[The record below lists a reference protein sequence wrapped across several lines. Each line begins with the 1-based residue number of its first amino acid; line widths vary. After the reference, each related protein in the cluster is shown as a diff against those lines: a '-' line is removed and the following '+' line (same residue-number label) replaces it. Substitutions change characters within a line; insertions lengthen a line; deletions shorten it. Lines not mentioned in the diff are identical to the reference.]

1 MATVE
6 VHNGVRNWYGNREA
20 EDKLPGLIKTEGYTK
35 EMVVDFDFDSLPTY
49 SADGAMVLTIPA
61 DSLVLS
67 ARLHVKTAGV
77 SGTSLAI
84 GLYESDGTVIDLDGF
99 VTAAAGAAA
108 NLTED
113 AWLIG
118 GGALV
123 GATIGA
129 AAGQIVVTETG
140 TFTTGEYRL
149 IVEYVQPLS

>member
-1 MATVE
+1 MTTQVL
-6 VHNGVRNWYGNREA
+6 NGVRNFYGPRSA
-20 EDKLPGLIKTEGYTK
+20 EDKLPALIKTEGYTK
-35 EMVVDFDFDSLPTY
+35 EMVVDFNFDDLPTY
-49 SADGAMVLTIPA
+49 SADGSMVLEIPA
-61 DSLVLS
+61 DSLILS

-77 SGTSLAI
+77 GGTSLAM
-84 GLYESDGTVIDLDGF
+84 GLYTSAGVEIDLDGF

-129 AAGQIVVTETG
+129 TAGQIVVTEAG
-140 TFTTGEYRL
+140 TFTSGAYRL